1 MSQLITQASGFH
13 VDDAVKIHRERAR
26 TQDYVA
32 LGRVV
37 MINLA
42 VDVGDRELT
51 PQDRLLLGKID
62 YMNEGPMIARSKD
75 YQDVLL
81 PMGAKPFPDVP
92 DPLWVPPNR
101 SDLIGDL
108 PELEIDIS
116 AYRGKPPML
125 AQRMDDRAAG
135 VMESPEGDWV
145 IFQPVLEVWFRR
157 FDIADYGV
165 VKFHKFLDTHTALMI
180 NAGNCDAYFVGGRP
194 EFLRCR

>member
-26 TQDYVA
+26 LQEYVS

-75 YQDVLL
+75 YQDVLM
-81 PMGAKPFPDVP
+81 PFGAKPFPDVP
-92 DPLWVPPNR
+92 DPLWVRPAGSP
-101 SDLIGDL
+101 D
-108 PELEIDIS
+108 
-116 AYRGKPPML
+116 ATAPML
-125 AQRMDDRAAG
+125 AQRMDDRAAAEF
-135 VMESPEGDWV
+135 ESPEGTWK
-145 IFQPVLEVWFRR
+145 IFQPVLEIWFRR
-157 FDIADYGV
+157 FDIADYGLI
-165 VKFHKFLDTHTALMI
+165 KFHRFMDTQTALMI
-180 NAGNCDAYFVGGRP
+180 NVGNRDAYFVGGRP